1 MKSKLDAITTVSA
14 LGVAAYAAIAMGY
27 VAQYGLGFSLE
38 EIRGTAMLTAVVLT
52 TAIAIEFFG
61 KKLRKAKSK

>member
-1 MKSKLDAITTVSA
+1 MKSKLDAITTVCA

-38 EIRGTAMLTAVVLT
+38 EIRGTAMLAAVVLT

-61 KKLRKAKSK
+61 KKLRKAK